1 MMPQATSSPVSRR
14 IRGHTASLSC
24 LKDEELVLMAQGGS
38 NSAYEQLMLV
48 YGPIVKRVASRY
60 FLLGAE
66 KEDVIQEGFV
76 GLCSAIRSYRSANKT
91 RRFQAFAVVCLTRQ
105 IQTAV
110 RAASRVKH
118 TALNE
123 AGLLSGCDNSP
134 ELVQD
139 SSPIHLNSPDLI
151 EELVSEFCSSLT
163 TFESSVLQGIASGHS
178 YSDISKLLCCPLKAV
193 DNGIQRAKRKIL
205 TNRDC

>member
-1 MMPQATSSPVSRR
+1 MDRSLNESHLDTSCLGPKRKTLFKRDLSDSVARFVVIVRQTKPVDSRHSRLFASPVKYKPRFVRR
-14 IRGHTASLSC
+14 
-24 LKDEELVLMAQGGS
+24 
-38 NSAYEQLMLV
+38 
-48 YGPIVKRVASRY
+48 
-60 FLLGAE
+60 AE
-66 KEDVIQEGFV
+66 
-76 GLCSAIRSYRSANKT
+76 SST
-91 RRFQAFAVVCLTRQ
+91 RHSMR
-105 IQTAV
+105 
-110 RAASRVKH
+110 
-118 TALNE
+118 
-123 AGLLSGCDNSP
+123 P